1 MKKIIITLGL
11 LITQLSSQSQQFI
24 NGNFTQQNDM
34 TNIMSVESY
43 SGFSQES
50 FNQWFPDNQWWG
62 NVKYSNIGL
71 NTDSTLY
78 PVITVTGM
86 GSTNYFYDVLSLE
99 LDSPLIIGQKYKIK
113 FKEKFNTDVPI
124 TFESTYESGQYGN
137 EIHTFQPQGN
147 YLYEWR
153 PLEFEFIAEDNAE
166 YINVYINNLLGVEY
180 YYPLLALDEFVL
192 EIVEDISTN
201 IKDQKINPLIKYDVY
216 TIDGRLIYNQIY
228 ISELVSGMYILVS
241 NNQTFKLIK

>member
-1 MKKIIITLGL
+1 MKKIIVTIGL

-78 PVITVTGM
+78 PVITVTG
-86 GSTNYFYDVLSLE
+86 
-99 LDSPLIIGQKYKIK
+99 
-113 FKEKFNTDVPI
+113 
-124 TFESTYESGQYGN
+124 
-137 EIHTFQPQGN
+137 
-147 YLYEWR
+147 
-153 PLEFEFIAEDNAE
+153 
-166 YINVYINNLLGVEY
+166 
-180 YYPLLALDEFVL
+180 
-192 EIVEDISTN
+192 
-201 IKDQKINPLIKYDVY
+201 
-216 TIDGRLIYNQIY
+216 DG
-228 ISELVSGMYILVS
+228 
-241 NNQTFKLIK
+241 